1 MNQRIPRPD
10 HRLDHRPEDRR
21 RRGFSLIEVIVAV
34 TIIAI
39 LAALVAPRLTRFLG
53 QAKEKKAYADTQSL
67 AQQVKLYMTEQG
79 LSRPSDDFELDMLLE
94 GDDPYLD
101 NADQLIDPWGNRYV
115 IVIPGE
121 VNVDFDIV
129 CYGSDGERGG
139 EGDAADI
146 VHGVRPDA

>member
-1 MNQRIPRPD
+1 
-10 HRLDHRPEDRR
+10 
-21 RRGFSLIEVIVAV
+21 
-34 TIIAI
+34 
-39 LAALVAPRLTRFLG
+39 
-53 QAKEKKAYADTQSL
+53 
-67 AQQVKLYMTEQG
+67 MTEQG

-129 CYGSDGERGG
+129 SYGSDGERGG

-146 VHGVRPDA
+146 VHGLRPDS